1 MGPYPCSAYGRN
13 FPSAVNERVGR
24 RSETDCSSNVFDI
37 VGFKETNYT
46 RPSFISNL
54 FKQLTPEENLSLE
67 CPITSQEIKNA
78 VWDCGGD
85 KAPGPDGFSF
95 KLIKKHW
102 NLLGD
107 DIIKYVKDFHLSA
120 SIPRGCN
127 SSFITLAPKVDDPIT
142 ISDFRPISLIGC
154 QYKIIAKVLANRL
167 ALVIPSVVSE
177 VQMAFIKGRQITDGP
192 LLVNEII
199 SWAKKHKKK
208 MLLLK
213 LDFEKAFDS
222 LSWSFL
228 DSIMSQMG
236 FGEKWRKMI
245 HSCLNSAYASVLVNG
260 SPTNE
265 FKIGKGL
272 RQGDPLSP
280 FLFILAVEALNV
292 VLVEAR
298 NRNIFLGAD
307 VGRDKIP
314 ISHLQFADDALIVG
328 QWSVPNAKNLTRI
341 LTCFNLA
348 SGLKVN
354 FNKSKLFGIGVS
366 SNEVNSVACS
376 IGCQPSQLPCTY
388 LGLPIGANMSR
399 CSNWSP
405 VVDRFQKRLSTWKCK
420 NLSYGGRLT
429 LIKSVLESLGVYFFS
444 TFKAPISIIKKLESI
459 LGPRDQGGLN
469 IGSLKVF
476 NQAMLTKWWWRFLLE
491 ENALWRKVIVS
502 IHGNCGGFK
511 TDSHTP
517 YKSGP
522 WYQVLK
528 MKDDLSPYGIS
539 PLSLFKK
546 KVGNGQTTRFWIDP
560 WLGGPPL
567 RCTFPRL
574 YRLELN
580 PECLICDR
588 APQSLNN
595 IGSSNV
601 ALPS

>member
-1 MGPYPCSAYGRN
+1 MKVKWALGVADLENRKLKDLRQKSKVKWALEGDESSSFFHGMINNRRN
-13 FPSAVNERVGR
+13 
-24 RSETDCSSNVFDI
+24 RSRINGLSIKGSWVTEHIHIKSYIFYSFEDK
-37 VGFKETNYT
+37 FKETNYT

-54 FKQLTPEENLSLE
+54 FKQLTPEENLSE

-85 KAPGPDGFSF
+85 KASGPYGFSF

-107 DIIKYVKDFHLSA
+107 DINKYVKDFHLSA

-142 ISDFRPISLIGC
+142 ISDFWPISLIGC
-154 QYKIIAKVLANRL
+154 QYKIIAKVLADRL

-177 VQMAFIKGRQITDGP
+177 VQMTFIKGRQITDGP

-272 RQGDPLSP
+272 RQGGPLSP
-280 FLFILAVEALNV
+280 FLFILVVEALNV

-307 VGRDKIP
+307 VGR
-314 ISHLQFADDALIVG
+314 
-328 QWSVPNAKNLTRI
+328 
-341 LTCFNLA
+341 
-348 SGLKVN
+348 
-354 FNKSKLFGIGVS
+354 
-366 SNEVNSVACS
+366 
-376 IGCQPSQLPCTY
+376 
-388 LGLPIGANMSR
+388 
-399 CSNWSP
+399 
-405 VVDRFQKRLSTWKCK
+405 
-420 NLSYGGRLT
+420 
-429 LIKSVLESLGVYFFS
+429 
-444 TFKAPISIIKKLESI
+444 
-459 LGPRDQGGLN
+459 
-469 IGSLKVF
+469 
-476 NQAMLTKWWWRFLLE
+476 
-491 ENALWRKVIVS
+491 
-502 IHGNCGGFK
+502 
-511 TDSHTP
+511 
-517 YKSGP
+517 
-522 WYQVLK
+522 
-528 MKDDLSPYGIS
+528 
-539 PLSLFKK
+539 
-546 KVGNGQTTRFWIDP
+546 
-560 WLGGPPL
+560 
-567 RCTFPRL
+567 
-574 YRLELN
+574 
-580 PECLICDR
+580 
-588 APQSLNN
+588 
-595 IGSSNV
+595 
-601 ALPS
+601 

>member
-1 MGPYPCSAYGRN
+1 MCVPGPHGTPPGSVPLVDDLRQKSKVKWALEVADLENRKLKDLRQKSKVKWALEGDESSSFFHGMINNRRN
-13 FPSAVNERVGR
+13 
-24 RSETDCSSNVFDI
+24 RSRINGLAIEGSWVTEPIHIKSYIFHSFEDK
-37 VGFKETNYT
+37 FKETNYT

-272 RQGDPLSP
+272 RQGDPVLDKVILIP
-280 FLFILAVEALNV
+280 FYIHFCRFEALNV

-328 QWSVPNAKNLTRI
+328 QCRI
-341 LTCFNLA
+341 
-348 SGLKVN
+348 V
-354 FNKSKLFGIGVS
+354 
-366 SNEVNSVACS
+366 
-376 IGCQPSQLPCTY
+376 
-388 LGLPIGANMSR
+388 
-399 CSNWSP
+399 
-405 VVDRFQKRLSTWKCK
+405 
-420 NLSYGGRLT
+420 
-429 LIKSVLESLGVYFFS
+429 LI
-444 TFKAPISIIKKLESI
+444 I
-459 LGPRDQGGLN
+459 
-469 IGSLKVF
+469 
-476 NQAMLTKWWWRFLLE
+476 
-491 ENALWRKVIVS
+491 
-502 IHGNCGGFK
+502 
-511 TDSHTP
+511 
-517 YKSGP
+517 
-522 WYQVLK
+522 
-528 MKDDLSPYGIS
+528 
-539 PLSLFKK
+539 
-546 KVGNGQTTRFWIDP
+546 
-560 WLGGPPL
+560 
-567 RCTFPRL
+567 
-574 YRLELN
+574 
-580 PECLICDR
+580 ECLICDR

-601 ALPS
+601 ALRTGNVPSFVQDHLISPHATSIRGQTPSRPPNEPPGLDIRGPWSKNSMDFGRSTRN